1 MSIALDHAAVIA
13 YLDDVL
19 EAFGEGRLSKDQARI
34 ELQTS
39 LALAALDKEAS
50 LNTAFASFKKRWNVT

>member
-1 MSIALDHAAVIA
+1 MVVELNHEAVIA

-19 EAFGEGRLSKDQARI
+19 DAYGEGKISKDQARI

-39 LALAALDKEAS
+39 LALAALDKETYLTRS
-50 LNTAFASFKKRWNVT
+50 FASFKKRWNVA

>member
-1 MSIALDHAAVIA
+1 MAIALDHAAVIA

-19 EAFGEGRLSKDQARI
+19 DAYAAGRISKDQARI

-39 LALAALDKEAS
+39 LALAALDKKTY
-50 LNTAFASFKKRWNVT
+50 LNTSFASFKARWNVA